1 MSIRSKTEFNINN
14 HIINT
19 WLRPFSYS
27 HIYTLST
34 LPCWGRYLP
43 LVSPFPTVSCF
54 LYQSVMYLDVY
65 KPVNEIVNF
74 YLVRPDMLV
83 RGLVYLQQGDDYFN
97 SKLFMALLITLLEIL
112 TKFEKT
118 SYYLGL
124 FSDSLAHYLEIV
136 IRYLEGVINLLSL
149 THSRICRCF

>member
-1 MSIRSKTEFNINN
+1 
-14 HIINT
+14 
-19 WLRPFSYS
+19 
-27 HIYTLST
+27 
-34 LPCWGRYLP
+34 
-43 LVSPFPTVSCF
+43 
-54 LYQSVMYLDVY
+54 MYLDVY